1 MRVRGTRLTLAR
13 VKDSVRDLLA
23 KVDSPDLHAEVYAP
37 WSVDD
42 AVQLQNAQPVGVAP
56 PAA

>member
-1 MRVRGTRLTLAR
+1 VRVRGARLSLAR

-23 KVDSPDLHAEVYAP
+23 KVDSPDLKAQVYAP

-42 AVQLQNAQPVGVAP
+42 AVQ
-56 PAA
+56 